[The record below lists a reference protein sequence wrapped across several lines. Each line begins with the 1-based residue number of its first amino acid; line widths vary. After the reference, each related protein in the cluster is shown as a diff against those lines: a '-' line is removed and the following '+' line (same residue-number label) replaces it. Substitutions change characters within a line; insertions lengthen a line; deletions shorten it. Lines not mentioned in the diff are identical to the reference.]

1 MFQLGY
7 APDGWDT
14 ALKYF
19 TGKGYAQQD
28 LLDAGL
34 IIVKEEDERVFDRF
48 RDPLMIPVRDGLRA
62 TYQWFLDNEQAS
74 KVGHG

>member
-7 APDGWDT
+7 ASDSLGRG
-14 ALKYF
+14 AEIF

-34 IIVKEEDERVFDRF
+34 IIVKEEDGAS
-48 RDPLMIPVRDGLRA
+48 LTASA
-62 TYQWFLDNEQAS
+62 T
-74 KVGHG
+74 G